1 MNSYK
6 NSKSA
11 EVFSVESY
19 ALYGVVAV
27 VELYETVIVRSKVFV
42 A

>member
-11 EVFSVESY
+11 QVSVESFP
-19 ALYGVVAV
+19 LHGVVAA